1 MTDAPSPASGAPLKL
16 FNSLTRKLEEF
27 RPVHPGEARVYSCG
41 PTVYNYPHIGN
52 MRAYVFA
59 DTLGR
64 TLSFKGYK
72 LTHVINITDV
82 GHLTDDAD
90 AGEDKLEKA
99 AAEKAQSIWDIARH
113 YTEAYWADVKAL
125 NIRQPAHWSIA
136 TDYVPQMI
144 EFAKAIA
151 DKHCY
156 ELDSGLYFNTKTVP
170 DYGRL
175 AREDDLLAEMQKLI
189 QRQKAAKDIAGAKER
204 IDALRKLVIDFI
216 AVIDDFYK
224 RKSLKKYQSLRAIWQ
239 VAAEA
244 SEDDFPAA
252 LQRSLNESR
261 AFFKAPRVEPV
272 AGKRNDEDFAI
283 WRKTPAGETR
293 QMEWDSPWGRGAPG
307 WHLECSV
314 MSEALL
320 GFPFDIHTGGID
332 HREIHHP
339 NEIAQNQA
347 HSCSADSGARFWM
360 HNNFLVERSG
370 KMSKSSGEFL
380 RLQLLID
387 KGYHTLAYRLMCLQ
401 AHYRSELE
409 FSWEGLGAA
418 LTRLKRLVMAVEK
431 LDPPRNG
438 EVASRSDDG
447 GGARPSADAAQDRP
461 PPPPAS
467 PIPLP
472 VPGRIADL
480 LAKFDAA
487 MSDDLNTPVALT
499 LLEEAAAMKKVDADQ
514 KRAALAAMDAVLG
527 LNILS
532 LSRADLRIRP
542 RAATITEVEI
552 EEILTRRKEARAAKD
567 FATSDKLRDELIAAG
582 VEVMD
587 GDPLGWD
594 WRLEA

>member
-1 MTDAPSPASGAPLKL
+1 MTDQTEAPASGAPLRL
-16 FNSLTRKLEEF
+16 FNSLTRQLEDF

-59 DTLGR
+59 DVLGR

-90 AGEDKLEKA
+90 AGQDKLEKA
-99 AAEKAQSIWDIARH
+99 AAQSAQSIWDIAQH
-113 YTEAYWADVKAL
+113 YTQAYWADIKAL
-125 NIRQPAHWSIA
+125 NIRQPAEWSIA
-136 TDYVPQMI
+136 TDYIEDMI
-144 EFAKAIA
+144 EFAKGIA
-151 DKHCY
+151 GKHCY
-156 ELDSGLYFNTKTVP
+156 ELPSGLYFDVSTVA

-175 AREDDLLAEMQKLI
+175 AR
-189 QRQKAAKDIAGAKER
+189 AATEEGEGR
-204 IDALRKLVIDFI
+204 IEQID
-216 AVIDDFYK
+216 
-224 RKSLKKYQSLRAIWQ
+224 
-239 VAAEA
+239 
-244 SEDDFPAA
+244 
-252 LQRSLNESR
+252 
-261 AFFKAPRVEPV
+261 
-272 AGKRNDEDFAI
+272 GKRHQADFAI
-283 WRKTPAGETR
+283 WRKTPQGEKR

-314 MSEALL
+314 MSGKLL

-347 HSCSADSGARFWM
+347 FCGCGSLAEPANSGARIWM

-387 KGYHTLAYRLMCLQ
+387 KGYHPLAYRMMCLQ

-409 FSWEGLGAA
+409 FSWDGLGAA

-431 LDPPRNG
+431 IRKQTGGDVNTKILMQAKVILDG
-438 EVASRSDDG
+438 
-447 GGARPSADAAQDRP
+447 
-461 PPPPAS
+461 
-467 PIPLP
+467 
-472 VPGRIADL
+472 
-480 LAKFDAA
+480 FDEAI
-487 MSDDLNTPVALT
+487 SDDLGLPRTLP
-499 LLEEAAAMKKVDADQ
+499 LLEQ
-514 KRAALAAMDAVLG
+514 ALDTKALPPSLRLHLVEQMDAVLG
-527 LNILS
+527 LNLLS
-532 LSRADLRIRP
+532 LTRAELRLRP
-542 RAATITEVEI
+542 KAATVSEDEI
-552 EEILTRRKEARAAKD
+552 ETTLARRKEARAAKD
-567 FATSDKLRDELIAAG
+567 FATSDALRDELAAKG

-594 WRLEA
+594 WKIGQD